1 MLFLLACSVSRYL
14 YTHIQKLLWQIIKII
29 NTPYPWATGNQ
40 KSNILLS
47 LEIKFNGSTIQNSYS
62 WNINICPETKI
73 FLCELNI
80 LDQVKVGVAGKTLT
94 GKSYS
99 F

>member
-1 MLFLLACSVSRYL
+1 MLFLFACSVSRYL

-29 NTPYPWATGNQ
+29 NTPYPSVTGNQ
-40 KSNILLS
+40 KSNILPP
-47 LEIKFNGSTIQNSYS
+47 LEIKFNDSTFQSSYS
-62 WNINICPETKI
+62 WNMNICPETKI

-80 LDQVKVGVAGKTLT
+80 LDQAKVGVAGKALT
-94 GKSYS
+94 VKSYS

>member
-1 MLFLLACSVSRYL
+1 MLFLFACSFSRYL
-14 YTHIQKLLWQIIKII
+14 YTRIEMLLWQIIKII
-29 NTPYPWATGNQ
+29 STSYPSVTGNQ
-40 KSNILLS
+40 KSSILLS
-47 LEIKFNGSTIQNSYS
+47 IEIKFNDTTIQNSYS
-62 WNINICPETKI
+62 WNMNICPGTKT

-94 GKSYS
+94 VKSYS